1 MAGLDCFVNS
11 GTQALAADT
20 QETVLQIKAAS
31 NHRVKIKGYSIT
43 MGGIIVKDLIV
54 KVLTQTD
61 AGTPGTTLTPVKW
74 TIGAAETIQTTAFT
88 NFGSSVEPAS
98 GTVLQYKR
106 LQSSYEKIFP
116 LGQELILAG
125 GGYLGIAVT
134 SVGDSSDLAAE
145 IIFEE

>member
-61 AGTPGTTLTPVKW
+61 AGTSGTTLTPVKW

-88 NFGSSVEPAS
+88 NFSVEPAS
-98 GTVLQYKR
+98 GTTFQYKR

>member
-61 AGTPGTTLTPVKW
+61 AGT
-74 TIGAAETIQTTAFT
+74 
-88 NFGSSVEPAS
+88 S
-98 GTVLQYKR
+98 GCLLY
-106 LQSSYEKIFP
+106 
-116 LGQELILAG
+116 
-125 GGYLGIAVT
+125 T
-134 SVGDSSDLAAE
+134 SPSPRDS
-145 IIFEE
+145 

>member
-1 MAGLDCFVNS
+1 MAGLECFVNS
-11 GTQALAADT
+11 GTQSLAADT
-20 QETVLQIKAAS
+20 EETVLQIKAAS

-43 MGGIIVKDLIV
+43 MGGIVVKDLIV

-61 AGTPGTTLTPVKW
+61 AGTSGTTLTPVKW
-74 TIGAAETIQTTAFT
+74 TTGAAETIQTTATT
-88 NFGSSVEPAS
+88 NFSVSPAA

-116 LGQELILAG
+116 LGQEMIMAG

-134 SVGDSSDLAAE
+134 SVGDSADLAAE
-145 IIFEE
+145 ILFEE